1 MKYDFD
7 RVMDRTLSESIKWV
21 GNEEHFGEKDL
32 LPMWVADMDFQ
43 SPAPVIQAIVQRA
56 EHGFYGYPWRSPAYY
71 DSIIAWMKKRHG
83 WDIRREW
90 IVNAPGV
97 VSALDLA
104 VHALTQPGDKI
115 AIQPPV
121 YFPFFSIVKNNGR
134 QIVENRLK
142 FEDGHYRMDLPD
154 LEKQIDG
161 RTKALILCSPHNP
174 VGRVWTRDE
183 LAALGELCTRKDLL
197 ILSDEIHCD
206 LILNGHQ
213 HTPLA
218 TVAEELAQRTLTF
231 IAPSKTFNLP
241 GLGASVVIIP
251 NDTLRTAFNNAVENF
266 GLQVGNVFGIVALQA
281 AYRDGEEW
289 LEQMLDYVEGNI
301 AFATR
306 FIEERIPGIKFACP
320 EGTYLLW
327 LDCRGLGLGETALRD
342 LIVKQARVALNN
354 GPEFGPGGE
363 GFQRMNLACPRAI
376 LEEGLTRIERAVKSL
391 ALY

>member
-7 RVMDRTLSESIKWV
+7 RVMDRTQSESIKWI

-43 SPAPVIQAIVQRA
+43 SPAPVIQALVERA
-56 EHGFYGYPWRSPAYY
+56 QHGFFGYPWRSPAYY
-71 DSIIAWMKKRHG
+71 DSIIGWMRKRHS

-115 AIQPPV
+115 VIQPPV
-121 YFPFFSIVKNNGR
+121 YFPFFSIVRNNGR
-134 QIVENRLK
+134 QLVENRLK
-142 FEDGHYRMDLPD
+142 FENGHYRMDLQD
-154 LEKQIDG
+154 LEKQIDA

-174 VGRVWTRDE
+174 VGRVWTPDE
-183 LAALGELCTRKDLL
+183 LAALGELCIRKDLL
-197 ILSDEIHCD
+197 ILSDEIHSD
-206 LILNGHQ
+206 LILNGHK

-218 TVAEELAQRTLTF
+218 TLTEELAQRTCTL

-241 GLGASVVIIP
+241 GLGASAVIIP
-251 NDTLRTAFNNAVENF
+251 NGKLRTAFNNAVENF

-281 AYRDGEEW
+281 AYQYGEEW
-289 LEQMLDYVEGNI
+289 LKQMLDYVEGNV
-301 AFATR
+301 AYATR
-306 FIEERIPGIKFACP
+306 FLAERIPGIKFACP

-327 LDCRGLGLGETALRD
+327 LDCRGLGLSHTALRD
-342 LIVKQARVALNN
+342 LIIKQAKVALND
-354 GPEFGPGGE
+354 GPEFGSGGE
-363 GFQRMNLACPRAI
+363 GFQRMNLACPRSI
-376 LEEGLTRIERAVKSL
+376 LEEGLVRIERAVKSS
-391 ALY
+391 AQY